1 LGRRYR
7 GLNKIFDFFDVD
19 ESGEIDDYEFICG
32 LGVLTVSPVEERLS
46 SIFTIYDEDGSQI
59 CEPAELE
66 LLIHTIL
73 MIGSRKEIP
82 SKALASKIAELKKT
96 FLIEKDYVT
105 LDQFCMMCSSDSELS
120 NALFKIGVFGKSEIA
135 QTHHRRG
142 PDTKKSAGSQRKR
155 WRKMS
160 KKIKAASDK
169 PKEKALGIF
178 EEEEVGGGDQFM
190 AVKPWE
196 GAVRNSVPSSYKPSQ
211 ADSDCPNS
219 VLKLEYVHGIRVHD
233 TRNNIFYNPEGCL
246 VYHTAQVGHPTRSQ
260 APTLSSSSSMP
271 PTTSFRWILATIFLP
286 QETSETSRFWPSG
299 TTSYDEEPL
308 CGHWL
313 PEERDR
319 YGQHLER
326 SRSFWRPAALIQKTR
341 SPSSTSKSS
350 STERRQSSQDL
361 LIPRSYCTPDQGAE
375 GNPARY
381 EIRHGPQDRDRHFQN

>member
-1 LGRRYR
+1 LWSWWGSTRSLGRRYR

-105 LDQFCMMCSSDSELS
+105 QDQFCMMCSSDSELS
-120 NALFKIGVFGKSEIA
+120 NALFKIGVFGKSEM
-135 QTHHRRG
+135 
-142 PDTKKSAGSQRKR
+142 RKLTTDEDLNQEVCR
-155 WRKMS
+155 FAEEKME
-160 KKIKAASDK
+160 KDEQKEKGTSDK
-169 PKEKALGIF
+169 PKEKAMGIF

-211 ADSDCPNS
+211 SDSDCPNS

-233 TRNNIFYNPEGCL
+233 TRNNIFYNPQGNL
-246 VYHTAQVGHPTRSQ
+246 VYHTAQVGIQLDTSTNTQ
-260 APTLSSSSSMP
+260 QFVFDAADDIISMDSCDNISVTGDIGDKP
-271 PTTSFRWILATIFLP
+271 VLAVWDNVTMKKLCAVTGFLRKGIGMVSISRDKKLLATSCIDSENTFTIFDLK
-286 QETSETSRFWPSG
+286 E
-299 TTSYDEEPL
+299 
-308 CGHWL
+308 
-313 PEERDR
+313 
-319 YGQHLER
+319 
-326 SRSFWRPAALIQKTR
+326 LINGK
-341 SPSSTSKSS
+341 K
-350 STERRQSSQDL
+350 QSSQD
-361 LIPRSYCTPDQGAE
+361 PNT
-375 GNPARY
+375 
-381 EIRHGPQDRDRHFQN
+381 